1 MKYKIG
7 DKVRVRKD
15 LVPNSEYGGVC
26 YVEFMD
32 KFKDKEC
39 VITNMDDTSYR
50 INNSEFWWTD
60 EMLEPVDERTLLE
73 YALEKL
79 GMTKEELE
87 DEMNEDEEDIAFIKK
102 CMNDKKEVRKYCHRF
117 ELGCCDSCKI
127 WKFKNKYKNKD
138 NDVYEYLTDVTCN
151 DVYKYLKE
159 KGEI

>member
-15 LVPNSEYGGVC
+15 LVLDNVYGGVC
-26 YVEFMD
+26 YVDAMD
-32 KFKDKEC
+32 ELKDKEAI
-39 VITNMDDTSYR
+39 ITKVGNIAYQ

-60 EMLEPVDERTLLE
+60 EMLEPVNEAALLE

-87 DEMNEDEEDIAFIKK
+87 NKMNRDKEDIEKA
-102 CMNDKKEVRKYCHRF
+102 KEMVKLNKDTQAY
-117 ELGCCDSCKI
+117 CDSFERVCQGCKV
-127 WKFKNKYKNKD
+127 KEFKDKYRRFGRMI
-138 NDVYEYLTDVTCN
+138 CN

>member
-15 LVPNSEYGGVC
+15 LKPGNFYGRVYYSSDMNKFKAMECVVTNIYDGTYNINDSEYG
-26 YVEFMD
+26 F
-32 KFKDKEC
+32 
-39 VITNMDDTSYR
+39 S
-50 INNSEFWWTD
+50 D
-60 EMLEPVDERTLLE
+60 EMLEPVDDLLE
-73 YALEKL
+73 YALKKL
-79 GMTKEELE
+79 GMTKQEIQG
-87 DEMNEDEEDIAFIKK
+87 EMDRDKEDIAFIKK

-127 WKFKNKYKNKD
+127 WKFKNKYKNEYD
-138 NDVYEYLTDVTCN
+138 DVYEYLTDVTCN

>member
-1 MKYKIG
+1 MKYKVG

-60 EMLEPVDERTLLE
+60 EMFEPVGDLLE
-73 YALEKL
+73 YALKKL
-79 GMTKEELE
+79 GMTKKEIM
-87 DEMNEDEEDIAFIKK
+87 DEMNRDKEDIAFIKK

-138 NDVYEYLTDVTCN
+138 DNVYKYLTDVTCN

>member
-15 LVPNSEYGGVC
+15 LVLDNVYGGVC
-26 YVEFMD
+26 YVDAMD
-32 KFKDKEC
+32 ELKGKEAI
-39 VITNMDDTSYR
+39 ITKVGNIAYQ
-50 INNSEFWWTD
+50 INNFTCWWTD
-60 EMLEPVDERTLLE
+60 EMLEPVDDLLE

-87 DEMNEDEEDIAFIKK
+87 DEMNRDKEDIEKA
-102 CMNDKKEVRKYCHRF
+102 KEMVKLNY
-117 ELGCCDSCKI
+117 EMTAYCDSFKYVCQGCKV
-127 WKFKNKYKNKD
+127 KEFKDKYSRFGRMI
-138 NDVYEYLTDVTCN
+138 CS

>member
-15 LVPNSEYGGVC
+15 LVPDSEYGGVC

-60 EMLEPVDERTLLE
+60 EMLEPDDERTLLE

-79 GMTKEELE
+79 GITKEELQ
-87 DEMNEDEEDIAFIKK
+87 DEMNRDKEDEEKA
-102 CMNDKKEVRKYCHRF
+102 KEIVRLNNEMVAY
-117 ELGCCDSCKI
+117 CDSFERVCQGCKVKEFKDKYS
-127 WKFKNKYKNKD
+127 KFGEIICSD
-138 NDVYEYLTDVTCN
+138 IFR
-151 DVYKYLKE
+151 YLKE

>member
-60 EMLEPVDERTLLE
+60 EMLEPVNERTLLE

-87 DEMNEDEEDIAFIKK
+87 DEMNKDEEDLAFIKK
-102 CMNDKKEVRKYCHRF
+102 C
-117 ELGCCDSCKI
+117 I
-127 WKFKNKYKNKD
+127 KNKD
-138 NDVYEYLTDVTCN
+138 EINEYCKKFNSACNGCKVGRFKDKYEEYGRIPCD